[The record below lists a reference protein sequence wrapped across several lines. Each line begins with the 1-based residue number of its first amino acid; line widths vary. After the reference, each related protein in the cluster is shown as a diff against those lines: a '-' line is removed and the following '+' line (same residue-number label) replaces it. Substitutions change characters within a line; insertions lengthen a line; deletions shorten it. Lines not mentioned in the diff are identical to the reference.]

1 MNKGLKM
8 KFLGL
13 IVLSGALWA
22 VPIISS
28 GQENESGVTLGPDT
42 SAKEIIIGQQDRVD
56 VSFTYEYLDPTSDYG
71 SWKTLNLSYYQKY
84 SKELTLVYQVGS
96 FNRDGGSAALF
107 ALGAYYDWNPSL
119 YTFSQL
125 TVGTDSE
132 YLPKYRFDHD
142 FYYKFGERK
151 QWVGILGFTY
161 IDYYNVHSDTI
172 ASVGLT
178 YYALNYNVTYR
189 LFLNNS
195 DPGSVNSNTHLL
207 SVGYGA
213 EKKYWT
219 YFDISYGNQ
228 AYQSILDSGFSN
240 FNEDALN
247 IQVKHRHWLSEN
259 TGLFGSVGSFHL
271 DNGYDKYLFQ
281 IGYFKEF

>member
-1 MNKGLKM
+1 MGKGLKM
-8 KFLGL
+8 KFLWSV
-13 IVLSGALWA
+13 ILSGMLWIA
-22 VPIISS
+22 PVESS
-28 GQENESGVTLGPDT
+28 AQENESEMATELDT
-42 SAKEIIIGQQDRVD
+42 SAKEVIIGEQDRVEG
-56 VSFTYEYLDPTSDYG
+56 SFTYEHLDPSSDYG
-71 SWKTLNLSYYQKY
+71 SWKNFNLSYYQKY
-84 SKELTLVYQVGS
+84 SKELTLVYQAGL
-96 FNRDGGSAALF
+96 FNRDEGSASLF
-107 ALGAYYDWNPSL
+107 SLGAYKDWNPSL

-125 TVGTDSE
+125 TLGTDSE
-132 YLPKYRFDHD
+132 YLPKYRLDHD
-142 FYYKFGERK
+142 FYYKFGKNK

-172 ASVGLT
+172 ASIGMT
-178 YYALNYNVTYR
+178 YYAPKYNITYR
-189 LFLNNS
+189 FFANSS

-213 EKKYWT
+213 EKEYWT

-228 AYQSILDSGFSN
+228 AYQSILEGGSSN

-247 IQVKHRHWLSEN
+247 IQVKHRHWLTEN
-259 TGLFGSVGSFHL
+259 TGIFGSIGYFNL